1 MNETENRAPGR
12 FIRRAAIALLQ
23 GGLLWWL
30 YRAVEQETWPA
41 THRGWL
47 IGLIAATILVPV
59 SHYLMSELSSDRRR
73 YWLLPPLALA
83 LFGFGW
89 HHGAWTIDDLHFQ
102 SVAFA
107 LALAVLVFHA
117 LPFAQVWLAERRWRP
132 QYEELFHYAWRNT
145 LLLAFGAVFCGV
157 FWLLLWLWGALFRML
172 GVDFFHDLFTEPYF
186 AIPATTVAVGIGLQL
201 AGSVER
207 LQNALRNQVL
217 TMLKWLLPLAM
228 AILAMFTLTLLI
240 KSPELLLEQR
250 RVISATWLLW
260 LVALS
265 VALLNTAYQ
274 DGRSEAPY
282 PAWLGKAIRL
292 VVPLLLPVSVLALYA
307 IGVRVDSYGLT
318 VARGWGLLVAVIALV
333 YALGYAWAALRKD
346 AWMAGM
352 GVVNVYVALAT
363 VVLLT
368 LMLSPVLSPE
378 RLAAAS
384 QHARVLATQEEDAY
398 RYLRFDSGRYGR
410 ARLRRLAELQDHPQ
424 AETIRAAAKRE
435 LERKLPWYERGAK
448 ETLTAADFEV
458 FPAGQALDPGVL
470 AALGATSR
478 EAFLHS
484 CEPAEPCPML
494 FVDLNRDGENEVL
507 VFLSYGTLALRRES
521 GAWAAVERLD
531 GFRAAASS
539 NDRRT
544 LRQALRDGSYVV
556 RDLEWQVLE
565 IRGELFVFDDSPQP
579 EPGESK
585 SAPDAE

>member
-1 MNETENRAPGR
+1 MNEPENRSPGR
-12 FIRRAAIALLQ
+12 FMGRASIALLQ

-41 THRGWL
+41 TDRGWL
-47 IGLIAATILVPV
+47 IGLIAATILVPIA
-59 SHYLMSELSSDRRR
+59 HYLMADVAIDRRR
-73 YWLLPPLALA
+73 DWLLLPLALA
-83 LFGFGW
+83 VFGLGW

-117 LPFAQVWLAERRWRP
+117 LPFAQVWLAQRRWRP

-145 LLLAFGAVFCGV
+145 LLLAFGGVFCGV

-172 GVDFFHDLFTEPYF
+172 GVDFFRDLFTEPYF

-207 LQNALRNQVL
+207 LQNVLRNQLL
-217 TMLKWLLPLAM
+217 TMLKWLAPLAM
-228 AILAMFTLTLLI
+228 AILAMFTLTLLL

-260 LVALS
+260 LVALA

-274 DGRSEAPY
+274 DGRSAAPY

-318 VARGWGLLVAVIALV
+318 VARGWGLLVAVIALA
-333 YALGYAWAALRKD
+333 YSLGYAWAALGKD
-346 AWMAGM
+346 AWMGRM

-384 QHARVLATQEEDAY
+384 QFTRVLEQQDEDSY
-398 RYLRFDSGRYGR
+398 RYLRFDSGAYGR

-424 AETIRAAAKRE
+424 AESIRAAAKRE
-435 LERKLPWYERGAK
+435 LKRKFPWYQRGPK
-448 ETLTAADFEV
+448 ETLTADDFEV
-458 FPAGQALDPGVL
+458 FPASQALEPGLL
-470 AALGATSR
+470 AALGATER
-478 EAFLHS
+478 NDVLHS
-484 CEPAEPCPML
+484 CEPPEPCPML
-494 FVDLNRDGENEVL
+494 FVDLNRDGEDEAL
-507 VFLSYGTLALRRES
+507 VFSNFGTVALRRK
-521 GAWAAVERLD
+521 GGTWAAARRLD
-531 GFRAAASS
+531 TFRAAASFH
-539 NDRRT
+539 DRRSI
-544 LRQALRDGSYVV
+544 RAALRDGSYAV
-556 RDLEWQVLE
+556 RDLEWQVLDV
-565 IRGELFVFDDSPQP
+565 RGERFVFDDPERQP
-579 EPGESK
+579 ESSGVPGPE
-585 SAPDAE
+585 